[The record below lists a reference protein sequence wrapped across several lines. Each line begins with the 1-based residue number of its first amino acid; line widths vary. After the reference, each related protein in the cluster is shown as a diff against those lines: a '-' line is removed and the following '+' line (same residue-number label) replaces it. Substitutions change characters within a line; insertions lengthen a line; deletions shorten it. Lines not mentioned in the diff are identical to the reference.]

1 MPIWI
6 EVTLRTLSAVVI
18 LFIMT
23 KILGKR
29 QISQLSLFEYITGI
43 SIGNIAAYISLDTD
57 NQWYLGLLA
66 LSVWVLVSVGMEF
79 ATLKSKWVRDIVDG
93 KGTVLVEKGAILE
106 KNMAKER
113 VTLDEFLEKMRSKS
127 IHQLADVEFA
137 VMESNGDITFLLKKE
152 QQPLTAASL
161 GWAVQP
167 EREPQNIVMD
177 GIVIDDALRRA
188 GFDRVWLNKQLAA
201 KGVKLEQVYLAQVDD
216 AGVVTIQT
224 GERSIP

>member
-1 MPIWI
+1 LPIWV
-6 EVTLRTLSAVVI
+6 EVTLRTLSAVSI

-23 KILGKR
+23 KILGNR

-66 LSVWVLVSVGMEF
+66 MSVWVLVSVAIEY
-79 ATLKSKWVRDIVDG
+79 ATMRSKKIRDIIDG
-93 KGTVLVEKGAILE
+93 KGTVLVEKGTILE
-106 KNMAKER
+106 KNMWKER

-127 IHQLADVEFA
+127 IQSLADVEFA
-137 VMESNGDITFLLKKE
+137 VMEANGDITFLLKKE
-152 QQPLTAASL
+152 QQPLTAAAL

-167 EREPQNIVMD
+167 ERQPQNIVMD
-177 GIVIDDALRRA
+177 GIVIEDALRHA

-201 KGVKLEQVYLAQVDD
+201 KGIQLEDVYLAQVDD

-224 GERSIP
+224 GERSIR

>member
-1 MPIWI
+1 LPLWA
-6 EVTLRTLSAVVI
+6 EVTLRTMSAVAI

-43 SIGNIAAYISLDTD
+43 SIGNITAYISLDTD
-57 NQWYLGLLA
+57 NKWYLGILA
-66 LSVWVLVSVGMEF
+66 MSVWVIVSVVIEF
-79 ATLKSKWVRDIVDG
+79 ATLKSKKIRDIVDG

-106 KNMAKER
+106 KNMMKER

-127 IHQLADVEFA
+127 IQQLADVEFA
-137 VMESNGDITFLLKKE
+137 VMEANGDITFLLKKE
-152 QQPLTAASL
+152 NQPITAKSL

-167 EREPQNIVMD
+167 EHEPQSVIMD
-177 GIVIDDALRRA
+177 GIVIEDALQHA
-188 GFDRVWLNKQLAA
+188 GYDRVWLNKQLAA
-201 KGVKLEQVYLAQVDD
+201 KGVKLEEVYLAQVDD
-216 AGVVTIQT
+216 AGVITIQT

>member
-1 MPIWI
+1 M
-6 EVTLRTLSAVVI
+6 RTLSAVVI

-23 KILGKR
+23 KVLGKR
-29 QISQLSLFEYITGI
+29 QISQLSLFEYITGLT
-43 SIGNIAAYISLDTD
+43 IGNIAAYISLDTD
-57 NQWYLGLLA
+57 NQWYLGLVA
-66 LSVWVLVSVGMEF
+66 LSVWVLFSVGMEY
-79 ATLKSKWVRDIVDG
+79 ATMKSKWIRDFVDG

-113 VTLDEFLEKMRSKS
+113 LTLDEFLEKMRSKS
-127 IHQLADVEFA
+127 IYSIADVEFA

-152 QQPLTAASL
+152 QQPLTPAAL
-161 GWAVQP
+161 GWAVKP

-177 GIVIDDALRRA
+177 GVVIEDALRQA

-201 KGVKLEQVYLAQVDD
+201 KGVQLEGVYLAQVDD

-224 GERSIP
+224 GERSIR

>member
-1 MPIWI
+1 MPIWV
-6 EVTLRTLSAVVI
+6 EVTLRTLSAVSI

-66 LSVWVLVSVGMEF
+66 MSVWVLVSVAIEY
-79 ATLKSKWVRDIVDG
+79 ATMRSKKIRDIIDG
-93 KGTVLVEKGAILE
+93 KGTVLVEKGTILE
-106 KNMAKER
+106 KNMWKER

-127 IHQLADVEFA
+127 IQSLADVEFA
-137 VMESNGDITFLLKKE
+137 VMEANGDITFLLKKE
-152 QQPLTAASL
+152 QQPLTAAAL

-167 EREPQNIVMD
+167 ERQPQNIVMD
-177 GIVIDDALRRA
+177 GIVIEDALRHA

-201 KGVKLEQVYLAQVDD
+201 KGIQLEDVYLAQVDD

-224 GERSIP
+224 GERSIR

>member
-1 MPIWI
+1 
-6 EVTLRTLSAVVI
+6 
-18 LFIMT
+18 MT

-66 LSVWVLVSVGMEF
+66 MSVWVLVSVAIEY
-79 ATLKSKWVRDIVDG
+79 ATMRSKKIRDIIDG
-93 KGTVLVEKGAILE
+93 KGTVLVEKGTILE
-106 KNMAKER
+106 KNMWKER

-127 IHQLADVEFA
+127 IQSLADVEFA
-137 VMESNGDITFLLKKE
+137 VMEANGDITFLLKKE
-152 QQPLTAASL
+152 QQPLTAAAL

-167 EREPQNIVMD
+167 ERQPQNIVMD
-177 GIVIDDALRRA
+177 GIVIEDALRHA

-201 KGVKLEQVYLAQVDD
+201 KGIQLEDVYLAQVDD

-224 GERSIP
+224 GERSIR

>member
-1 MPIWI
+1 LPIWV
-6 EVTLRTLSAVVI
+6 EVTLRTLSAVSI

-66 LSVWVLVSVGMEF
+66 MSVWVLVSVAIEY
-79 ATLKSKWVRDIVDG
+79 ATMRSKKIRDIIDG
-93 KGTVLVEKGAILE
+93 KGTVLVEKGTILE
-106 KNMAKER
+106 KNMWKER

-127 IHQLADVEFA
+127 IQSLADVEFA
-137 VMESNGDITFLLKKE
+137 VMEANGDITFLLKKE
-152 QQPLTAASL
+152 QQPLTAAAL

-167 EREPQNIVMD
+167 ERQPQNIVMD
-177 GIVIDDALRRA
+177 GIVIEDALRHA

-201 KGVKLEQVYLAQVDD
+201 KGIQLEDVYLAQVDD

-224 GERSIP
+224 GERSIR